1 MSLNWKIA
9 VLSSVFFFLALPFAA
24 SAAEKDGARVQEKS
38 YTFSREELLRMDP
51 GFAIIVSPD
60 CDPRFIIR
68 PPENV
73 DPKFII
79 LMPGRKIAA
88 ENPPARRYNYNII
101 P

>member
-1 MSLNWKIA
+1 MTLNRKIA
-9 VLSSVFFFLALPFAA
+9 VLCSLFFFMALPFAV

-79 LMPGRKIAA
+79 RLPGRKIDA
-88 ENPPARRYNYNII
+88 EKPPARRYNYNIV